1 MVWTTAPKPR
11 RRELASADSRFP
23 YPQVGVT
30 HLKSLNRSHLQTNRS
45 DRFQL
50 HRLLTPQHHRSGR
63 CMKSVYA
70 LILSIARLSA
80 A

>member
-1 MVWTTAPKPR
+1 MVWTAAPKPR
-11 RRELASADSRFP
+11 RRELAFADSHFS
-23 YPQVGVT
+23 YLQVGVA
-30 HLKSLNRSHLQTNRS
+30 HLKSLNRARLQTDRS

-50 HRLLTPQHHRSGR
+50 QRLLTLQHHRSGW
-63 CMKSVYA
+63 CMKSVDA